1 MRKSEIK
8 IKRRDVMSASE
19 VADLLRQWANQIDS
33 ENIVSLDGLPISV
46 ANVLYVR
53 QDYRKEGNEHALTLK
68 LSWVDNSSDQSMAGE
83 PEDLEEEDL
92 DILPGESDHPT
103 PLDLPSCPDEHRA
116 KE

>member
-1 MRKSEIK
+1 MRSSEIK

-33 ENIVSLDGLPISV
+33 ENMVSLDGLPISV

-53 QDYRKEGNEHALTLK
+53 QDYKKDGNEHALTLK

-83 PEDLEEEDL
+83 PEDLEDDDL
-92 DILPGESDHPT
+92 DIMPGGSEHRN
-103 PLDLPSCPDEHRA
+103 PLDLPGSGEQRA
-116 KE
+116 KG